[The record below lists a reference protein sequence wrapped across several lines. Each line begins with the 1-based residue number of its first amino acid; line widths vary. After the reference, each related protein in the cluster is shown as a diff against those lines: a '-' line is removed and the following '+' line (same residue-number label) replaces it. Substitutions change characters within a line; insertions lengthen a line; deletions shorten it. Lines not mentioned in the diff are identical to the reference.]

1 MRRVLNFVG
10 DFFAFRKFNRIDF
23 ILTII
28 LTLLTAAFAT
38 WLVNFLIDIYPQQVP
53 DGLEAANKSLR
64 DSDGPLLYSFLIA
77 VCLVAPILEELVFR
91 GALWWIVEKLFS
103 PHSALM
109 VTTLLFSLAH
119 VDFLHVI
126 AVTPLGFL
134 FGFLRLRTKS
144 IWLPMIAHTLNNTL
158 ASLSLVL

>member
-77 VCLVAPILEELVFR
+77 VCLVAPIL
-91 GALWWIVEKLFS
+91 
-103 PHSALM
+103 
-109 VTTLLFSLAH
+109 
-119 VDFLHVI
+119 
-126 AVTPLGFL
+126 
-134 FGFLRLRTKS
+134 
-144 IWLPMIAHTLNNTL
+144 
-158 ASLSLVL
+158 